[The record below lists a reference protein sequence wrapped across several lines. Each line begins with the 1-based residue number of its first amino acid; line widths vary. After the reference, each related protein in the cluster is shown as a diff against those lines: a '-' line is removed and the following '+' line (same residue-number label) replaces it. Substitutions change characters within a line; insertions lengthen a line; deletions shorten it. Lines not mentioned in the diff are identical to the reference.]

1 MQTFTVKNTL
11 ARTVSILLKDDP
23 AVPAELFSVAAQK
36 PDVSDIKLPLPSK
49 KSDYICFCKT
59 DKALWMGAKNGVTR
73 LCEDAEK
80 DIDKVMFFSAD
91 RDLPD
96 NDVQAILSDKESES
110 ESVWVL
116 TANGVSHITL
126 KEMSAEEKALIL
138 TAETQSVVDRHG
150 MVTQRELTV
159 PREPSTRVPY
169 GHSDNSGTF
178 TAGYAIGE
186 MCKYA
191 VYKKKYGAED
201 ARTKEAR
208 RSALRATEATLLLM
222 YMPGRGDGFVA
233 RTYMVPTEPVP
244 DDGLFYRKQN
254 GKAVCLPT
262 TFAKKKGIAGKEINA
277 SVPVPGRL
285 ARLYK
290 DEGYSDDGLVYKGDT
305 SSDEITLHYL
315 NIYFAHEIFGS
326 EDPELD
332 ELLKNAAK
340 NTLDFIISNGYELL
354 ECNGEPTT
362 WAKWSERYFNTPM
375 GWADGCLNAA
385 ELLMYHKV
393 VMHVTGEKGKWEES
407 YNKLALDMGYAKLTT
422 LHDTRF
428 HVSAGASGLEQ
439 VEDLMYGDH
448 MLATAAYWILI
459 TLENDPE
466 LKALYQKGYK
476 GWNGTF
482 RREHNPAYDFPFL
495 LACPDE
501 TVDTDLLEDWFRRQN
516 ISRLCACVSMASR
529 HDVAKRTRFG
539 GTKETSW
546 LLPPDEY
553 FISKYDR
560 DPYAYSEW
568 YGHGG
573 LRVMESCYV
582 YTFAYWLGRYYDFI
596 EEE

>member
-11 ARTVSILLKDDP
+11 ARTAEIFFKESP
-23 AVPAELFSVAAQK
+23 AVPQELFTTLAEK
-36 PDVSDIKLPLPSK
+36 PDLSDIKLPLPSK
-49 KSDYICFCKT
+49 KSDYICFCKS
-59 DKALWMGAKNGVTR
+59 DAALWLGAPNGITR
-73 LCEDAEK
+73 LCKDAEK
-80 DIDKVMFFSAD
+80 EADKVMYFSAD
-91 RDLPD
+91 RDLAD
-96 NDVQAILSDKESES
+96 NCVKAVIADKTSEN

-116 TANGVSHITL
+116 TETGAAHITL
-126 KEMSAEEKALIL
+126 KEITAEEKALIL
-138 TAETQSVVDRHG
+138 TEETHKTVDRHG
-150 MVTQRELTV
+150 MVTQRRLTV
-159 PREPSTRVPY
+159 PRELSTKVPF

-186 MCKYA
+186 MCRYA
-191 VYKKKYGAED
+191 VYKKKYGADDE
-201 ARTKEAR
+201 RTKEAR
-208 RSALRATEATLLLM
+208 RSAMRATEATLLLM

-233 RTYMVPTEPVP
+233 RTYLVPTEPVP
-244 DDGLFYRKQN
+244 DDGLFYRKKN
-254 GKAVCLPT
+254 GKATCLPT
-262 TFAKKKGIAGKEINA
+262 TFAKKKGIAGKVINA
-277 SVPVPGRL
+277 SVPVPERL
-285 ARLYK
+285 AHLYK
-290 DEGYSDDGLVYKGDT
+290 DEGYSGDGLVYKGDT

-315 NIYFAHEIFGS
+315 NIYFAHEIFGE

-340 NTLDFIISNGYELL
+340 NTLDFIISNGYELM

-362 WAKWSERYFNTPM
+362 WAKWSERYFRTPM

-385 ELLMYHKV
+385 ELLMYHRV

-407 YNKLALDMGYAKLTT
+407 YNKLAYDTGYAKLTT
-422 LHDTRF
+422 LHDARF
-428 HVSAGASGLEQ
+428 HVSAGVSGMEQ

-459 TLENDPE
+459 TLEDNAE
-466 LKALYQKGYK
+466 LKALYREGYK

-501 TVDTDLLEDWFRRQN
+501 TVDTEFIEDWFRRQN
-516 ISRLCACVSMASR
+516 ISRLCSGVSMSSR

-539 GTKETSW
+539 GSKETSW
-546 LLPPDEY
+546 LLPPDES

-560 DPYAYSEW
+560 NPYDYTDRQDHD
-568 YGHGG
+568 GIR
-573 LRVMESCYV
+573 LVESCYV
-582 YTFAYWLGRYYDFI
+582 YTFAYWLGRYYGFI